1 MTALPREYDGWK
13 LLGSKEFLSFW
24 SSIGTL
30 NVDGREWPCGHDVTG
45 LGLVLI
51 TDEPHPDDP
60 AIHAIYTRDLKGE
73 FDHLAN
79 RLMRADQQVESGG
92 RPTSLQYKLGVD
104 IGHSLADALANGA
117 SYEEVISTL
126 QHCITLAEFNRDTGR
141 DFTKEGHGD
150 D

>member
-1 MTALPREYDGWK
+1 MTALPREFDGWK

-30 NVDGREWPCGHDVTG
+30 NFDGREWPMGHDVTG

-60 AIHAIYTRDLKGE
+60 AVHAIYTRNLRSDFEGLADRLK
-73 FDHLAN
+73 
-79 RLMRADQQVESGG
+79 RADRQVDSGEH
-92 RPTSLQYKLGVD
+92 PTSLQYKLGVD
-104 IGHSLADALANGA
+104 IGHALAEALANGA

-126 QHCITLAEFNRDTGR
+126 RHCITLAEFNRDTGR
-141 DFTKEGHGD
+141 DFTKEGRGD